1 MKKRTIHKL
10 SNGAL
15 SAFSDEEWLDIYGA
29 LMDAAEAHHSGL
41 KADRILALARRIRE
55 EIT

>member
-1 MKKRTIHKL
+1 MKKRAIHKL

-15 SAFSDEEWLDIYGA
+15 SPFLEEEWLDIYDA
-29 LMDAAEAHHSGL
+29 LMGAAEAHHSGP